1 MYRFNLYDNIMEMR
15 ISDKAMNFFK
25 NDMDPPTNRG
35 IRLKGKVYGS
45 TNIHEGI
52 SIAVSVES
60 PHDPFLS
67 VEEEGVFIFVEKEDQ
82 WLFADHDLEIDY
94 DEEFEHPT
102 FFFV

>member
-1 MYRFNLYDNIMEMR
+1 MYRIILYDTNMEMR
-15 ISDKAMNFFK
+15 ISDIAMNFFK
-25 NDMDPPTNRG
+25 KEMDPPEGRG

-52 SIAVSVES
+52 SVAVSVEA
-60 PHDPFLS
+60 PKDPFIS
-67 VEEEGVFIFVEKEDQ
+67 IEEDGVLIFAEKEDQ

-94 DEEFEHPT
+94 DEDLERPT